1 MRPGR
6 NVLLAAATALVAS
19 AVGCAPRAVELPG
32 FQRSPYF
39 DEQVRTFTFDPAITV
54 RINAPAPSAYR
65 PERPTSLVIYA
76 LPNGNTIAQTI
87 GCQEAEGR
95 DWHFYIQHIGAQT
108 RYLRQVLRD
117 RNLVVAYVEIEGLNW
132 GAWREAHTDSG
143 PRIVALVDA
152 IRAPFAPERTT
163 VSLTAHSGGGSLI
176 FSYTNEV
183 AALPDWI
190 ERIVCLDANYRYGDA
205 DDQAEKLVAWLQR
218 GGVDGAPP
226 HYLGIVAYDDRNIEL
241 NGKKVVGSKGG
252 TYRKTRA
259 MAERMGQLAALAVED
274 APDRTHWT
282 GFDGRL
288 DFTLFKNP
296 DNRILHT
303 VLVQRNGFIHA
314 LTFGTQHA
322 GIVELFA
329 APAYL
334 EWVQANSAVPTPV
347 AGG

>member
-1 MRPGR
+1 MGPGR
-6 NVLLAAATALVAS
+6 SVLPATAAALV
-19 AVGCAPRAVELPG
+19 VLVIGCAPRAVELPG

-39 DEQVRTFTFDPAITV
+39 DEQIRTFTFDPGISV
-54 RINAPAPSAYR
+54 RINAPAARTYR

-76 LPNGNTIAQTI
+76 LPNGNTIAQTV

-108 RYLRQVLRD
+108 RYLRETLRD
-117 RNLVVAYVEIEGLNW
+117 RNLVVAYVEAEGLNW
-132 GAWREAHTDSG
+132 PVWRGEHEDSG
-143 PRIVALVDA
+143 QRIVALVDA
-152 IRAPFAPERTT
+152 IRAPFAAETTT
-163 VSLTAHSGGGSLI
+163 VSLTGHSGGGSMI
-176 FSYTNEV
+176 FGYLNEV

-205 DDQAEKLVAWLQR
+205 DDQAEKFVAWLAR
-218 GGVDGAPP
+218 SGMNGAPP
-226 HYLGIVAYDDRNIEL
+226 HYLGIVAYDDRNIEV
-241 NGKKVVGSKGG
+241 NGKKVVSPKGG

-259 MAERMGQLAALAVED
+259 MAERIGQLAALTTED

-296 DNRILHT
+296 DNKILHT

-314 LTFGTQHA
+314 LTFGTPRA
-322 GIVELFA
+322 GDVALFA
-329 APAYL
+329 QPAYM
-334 EWVQANSAVPTPV
+334 EWVQANSALPAPAT
-347 AGG
+347 GG